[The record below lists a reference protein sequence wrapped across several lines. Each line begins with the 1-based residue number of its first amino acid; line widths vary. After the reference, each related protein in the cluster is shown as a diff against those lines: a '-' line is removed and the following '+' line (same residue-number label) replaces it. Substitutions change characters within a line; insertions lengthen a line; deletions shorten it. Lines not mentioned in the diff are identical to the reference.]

1 MEAHGR
7 IIWMKRLRGP
17 RRGVGLARS
26 IHGITDYRV
35 PQALEMEA
43 NLVGA
48 TGKRTRLK
56 ESRAIAQ
63 ARDDYKIRMR
73 LQRPVHRRPHLA

>member
-1 MEAHGR
+1 
-7 IIWMKRLRGP
+7 MKCLRG
-17 RRGVGLARS
+17 RSCGAYLARS

-48 TGKRTRLK
+48 TGERTRLK
-56 ESRAIAQ
+56 KSRAIAQ
-63 ARDDYKIRMR
+63 ARDNHKIRMR

>member
-7 IIWMKRLRGP
+7 IIWMKCLRGP

-26 IHGITDYRV
+26 IHGITDDRV

-43 NLVGA
+43 NLVGTA
-48 TGKRTRLK
+48 GERTCLK

-63 ARDDYKIRMR
+63 ARDNHKIRMR
-73 LQRPVHRRPHLA
+73 LQRPVQRRPHLA